1 MESERGNSRWGS
13 HRGYPLFGYDASE
26 KAIRGA
32 VHNTQRLIGS
42 ESVEPFQFAAC
53 PFHQFQERMEKEK
66 PWVILS
72 NVEAGEMRDG

>member
-1 MESERGNSRWGS
+1 MESERGNSKWES
-13 HRGYPLFGYDASE
+13 HMDYPLLGYDASE

-42 ESVEPFQFAAC
+42 ESLAPFQFAAC
-53 PFHQFQERMEKEK
+53 SFHQFQERVEKEK

-72 NVEAGEMRDG
+72 NVEAEVMRDD